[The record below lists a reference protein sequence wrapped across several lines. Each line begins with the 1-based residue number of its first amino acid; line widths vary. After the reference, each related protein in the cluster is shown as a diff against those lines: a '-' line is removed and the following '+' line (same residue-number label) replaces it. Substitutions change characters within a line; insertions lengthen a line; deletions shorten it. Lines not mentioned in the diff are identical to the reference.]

1 MPVRMVC
8 IAERI
13 CPALPRSASANVFHC
28 GSCASVILSSV
39 FFGERISNGQ
49 WIAIVVV
56 LAGVLVI
63 STTIEGFTSAL
74 REASGGATRGLPQ
87 VLSAAVAF
95 AFWLVLLDQF
105 LGVRDWLLFLIV
117 IRVTAAVT
125 VAVYA
130 KLTNEPLALPA
141 GDRSL
146 VTYVSLIG
154 CCDAIAFAAVSY
166 GFSATSHT
174 SIVAV
179 LSSTF
184 SLPTLVLARVFLK
197 ERLAPSQKVAA
208 GVILVGIALVSVY

>member
-1 MPVRMVC
+1 M
-8 IAERI
+8 
-13 CPALPRSASANVFHC
+13 
-28 GSCASVILSSV
+28 
-39 FFGERISNGQ
+39 
-49 WIAIVVV
+49 
-56 LAGVLVI
+56 
-63 STTIEGFTSAL
+63 
-74 REASGGATRGLPQ
+74 
-87 VLSAAVAF
+87 
-95 AFWLVLLDQF
+95 
-105 LGVRDWLLFLIV
+105 
-117 IRVTAAVT
+117 
-125 VAVYA
+125 
-130 KLTNEPLALPA
+130 ALPA

-208 GVILVGIALVSVY
+208 GVFLVGIALVSVY